1 MSIGETGVVKVAGSI
16 MPGTTHNIMALRPLT
31 IIPIEVTN
39 KDAVIDLEEVWSLQL
54 GDNLSLKQQMT
65 QLQ

>member
-16 MPGTTHNIMALRPLT
+16 MPGTTHNIMALRLLK
-31 IIPIEVTN
+31 IIPTEVTN
-39 KDAVIDLEEVWSLQL
+39 KDAVIDQEEVWLLQL
-54 GDNLSLKQQMT
+54 EGSLSLKQQMT